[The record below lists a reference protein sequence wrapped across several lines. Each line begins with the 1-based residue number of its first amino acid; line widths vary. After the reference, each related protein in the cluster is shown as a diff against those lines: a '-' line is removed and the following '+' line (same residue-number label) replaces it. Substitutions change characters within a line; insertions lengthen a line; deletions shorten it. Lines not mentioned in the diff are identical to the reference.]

1 MYMSTGIATQT
12 PIQSPQQIPPLIV
25 PTAQHGTL
33 TKLACKCSAND
44 NADFLIKNDRIVC
57 ASCAH
62 EVECAPPV
70 LGIFKASCACCSSPA
85 IKTTFV
91 LDSKGA
97 YVCTWCG
104 ATR

>member
-1 MYMSTGIATQT
+1 M
-12 PIQSPQQIPPLIV
+12 QQ
-25 PTAQHGTL
+25 GTL
-33 TKLACKCSAND
+33 NKLACKCSSND
-44 NADFLIKNDRIVC
+44 NADFLVKRDRIVC

-62 EVECAPPV
+62 EVLCEPPLMGV
-70 LGIFKASCACCSSPA
+70 FRASCACCSSPS

-104 ATR
+104 VVR